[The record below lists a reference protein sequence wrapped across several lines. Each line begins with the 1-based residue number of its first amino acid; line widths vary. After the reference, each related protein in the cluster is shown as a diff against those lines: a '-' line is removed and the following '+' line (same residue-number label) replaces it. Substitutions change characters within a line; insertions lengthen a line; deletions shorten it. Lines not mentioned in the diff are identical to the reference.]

1 MKDVVDPSK
10 VKIAG
15 PGLGTAV
22 RAKIPQSFT
31 VDTSKAGVAPLEVV
45 VAGPRGKKRRTQPG
59 CAHLCTWVGIVLL
72 ALLARVVMLLVGTF
86 PLVPIPLVHAS
97 GVLTH
102 VYCCKRRRAVC
113 CAGLL

>member
-22 RAKIPQSFT
+22 RAKVPQSFT

-45 VAGPRGKKRRTQPG
+45 VAGPRGENQSAPSG
-59 CAHLCTWVGIVLL
+59 CAHLHWGGRYGP
-72 ALLARVVMLLVGTF
+72 ALLAGLVMPLDDF
-86 PLVPIPLVHAS
+86 PSAP
-97 GVLTH
+97 
-102 VYCCKRRRAVC
+102 C
-113 CAGLL
+113 

>member
-31 VDTSKAGVAPLEVV
+31 VDTSKAGAAPLEVV
-45 VAGPRGKKRRTQPG
+45 VAGPRGENQSAPSG
-59 CAHLCTWVGIVLL
+59 CAHLHWGGD
-72 ALLARVVMLLVGTF
+72 ALGSWPCSQGWSCHLMTF
-86 PLVPIPLVHAS
+86 PLPLASRQEPIQCPRVRSPCVSALQVT
-97 GVLTH
+97 VL
-102 VYCCKRRRAVC
+102 
-113 CAGLL
+113 

>member
-10 VKIAG
+10 VKIVG

-45 VAGPRGKKRRTQPG
+45 VSGPRGKNRSNPSS
-59 CAHLCTWVGIVLL
+59 CA
-72 ALLARVVMLLVGTF
+72 
-86 PLVPIPLVHAS
+86 PISAF
-97 GVLTH
+97 G
-102 VYCCKRRRAVC
+102 
-113 CAGLL
+113 

>member
-31 VDTSKAGVAPLEVV
+31 VDASKAGIAPLEVV
-45 VAGPRGKKRRTQPG
+45 VTGPRGKNQSILSC
-59 CAHLCTWVGIVLL
+59 CAHIYIWAGNMVL
-72 ALLARVVMLLVGTF
+72 ALLAKVMMLLE
-86 PLVPIPLVHAS
+86 
-97 GVLTH
+97 
-102 VYCCKRRRAVC
+102 
-113 CAGLL
+113 

>member
-22 RAKIPQSFT
+22 RAKVPQSFT

-45 VAGPRGKKRRTQPG
+45 VAGPRGENQSAPSG
-59 CAHLCTWVGIVLL
+59 CAHLHWGGRYGPGPACRAGDATSSWFYDFWLSHLMIFPQPL
-72 ALLARVVMLLVGTF
+72 ASSQFTA
-86 PLVPIPLVHAS
+86 
-97 GVLTH
+97 
-102 VYCCKRRRAVC
+102 
-113 CAGLL
+113 

>member
-45 VAGPRGKKRRTQPG
+45 VAGPRGKNG
-59 CAHLCTWVGIVLL
+59 S
-72 ALLARVVMLLVGTF
+72 ALSSRAPSL
-86 PLVPIPLVHAS
+86 HS
-97 GVLTH
+97 G
-102 VYCCKRRRAVC
+102 
-113 CAGLL
+113 G

>member
-15 PGLGTAV
+15 PGLGTAI

-45 VAGPRGKKRRTQPG
+45 VAGPRGKN
-59 CAHLCTWVGIVLL
+59 
-72 ALLARVVMLLVGTF
+72 
-86 PLVPIPLVHAS
+86 
-97 GVLTH
+97 
-102 VYCCKRRRAVC
+102 
-113 CAGLL
+113 

>member
-31 VDTSKAGVAPLEVV
+31 VDTSKAGIAPLEVV
-45 VAGPRGKKRRTQPG
+45 VTGPRGKNQSIPSG
-59 CAHLCTWVGIVLL
+59 CARICVWAGNMVL
-72 ALLARVVMLLVGTF
+72 AQPAKMVM
-86 PLVPIPLVHAS
+86 PLE
-97 GVLTH
+97 
-102 VYCCKRRRAVC
+102 
-113 CAGLL
+113 